1 VELKFQQQILV
12 MGISI
17 MYLLV
22 QEICKSPQHQ
32 GQFLLNML
40 SSAVEAVVEQM
51 GAISLELAGE
61 VLEVIEKDLSQH
73 K

>member
-1 VELKFQQQILV
+1 MNLNLV

-22 QEICKSPQHQ
+22 QELLKLPQHQ
-32 GQFLLNML
+32 GQLTLNML
-40 SSAVEAVVEQM
+40 SSAVEAAVEQM
-51 GAISLELAGE
+51 GAISLELARE
-61 VLEVIEKDLSQH
+61 VLVVIGKGLSHH